1 MCLETLISTETDQIS
16 PLELNPNS
24 FLAENNSFKVF
35 SGPQPPPSHWNVLAS
50 FEVR

>member
-1 MCLETLISTETDQIS
+1 MCLETLSSTETDQIS

-35 SGPQPPPSHWNVLAS
+35 SGPTTTISLECVG
-50 FEVR
+50 

>member
-1 MCLETLISTETDQIS
+1 MCLETLSLTETDQIY

-35 SGPQPPPSHWNVLAS
+35 SGSTTTISLECVG
-50 FEVR
+50 